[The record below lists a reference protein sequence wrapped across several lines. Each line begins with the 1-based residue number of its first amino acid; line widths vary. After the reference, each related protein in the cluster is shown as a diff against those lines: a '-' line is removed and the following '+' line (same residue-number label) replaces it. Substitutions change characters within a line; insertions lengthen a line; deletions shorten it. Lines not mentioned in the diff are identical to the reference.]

1 MSKYVE
7 IMDKLDMYDISVET
21 ALSEY
26 DIERIKNVV
35 KDVNESIVNEYI
47 EAHEN
52 EKFVEYFSRTVR
64 RYKANFLKVDDST
77 YFNGISAKVI
87 LAPMTKGAK
96 KAFLQYAKNCKSYS
110 NRQAVEKFNKM
121 TGAEETNTFYTR
133 FIKKAI
139 YADMRLDFADNSVHY
154 SAKCDKCVKLIA
166 NTLYAITHAVDKVTC
181 DSFISVDAVENVLEN
196 PVETKTE

>member
-7 IMDKLDMYDISVET
+7 IMDRLDTFDISVDI

-26 DIERIKNVV
+26 DIERIKQVV
-35 KDVNESIVNEYI
+35 KDANDSIVDEYT

-52 EKFVEYFSRTVR
+52 EKFVEYFSRTIR
-64 RYKANFLKVDDST
+64 RYKANFLKVDDLI
-77 YFNGISAKVI
+77 YFNGISAKVV

-96 KAFLQYAKNCKSYS
+96 KAFLQYAKNCKTYS

-121 TGAEETNTFYTR
+121 TGSEQTNTFYTR

-139 YADMRLDFADNSVHY
+139 YADMKLDFADNSVRY

-166 NTLYAITHAVDKVTC
+166 NTLYAIAHNVDKVSC
-181 DSFISVDAVENVLEN
+181 DSFISVEDVETVIEN